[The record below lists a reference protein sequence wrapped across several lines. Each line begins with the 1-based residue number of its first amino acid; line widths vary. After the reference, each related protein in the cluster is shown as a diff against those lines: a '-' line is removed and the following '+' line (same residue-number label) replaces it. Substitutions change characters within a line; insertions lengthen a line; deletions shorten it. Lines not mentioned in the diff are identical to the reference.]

1 MSPPGSASTCRPV
14 TPIHQAYNACRM
26 FRKFRIL
33 LLLLVLA
40 TVALSA
46 WRANARLTSW
56 EHSVHIALYPVAADD
71 SPTTARYVAQL
82 GADDFAEIGEWLR
95 PTDSAAGKRHAVHA
109 PSFELGERVF
119 FTRGDVVPSGIRTPV
134 HKGVDHVVVQHRM
147 TTGLGQNLVVS
158 HHESN

>member
-1 MSPPGSASTCRPV
+1 
-14 TPIHQAYNACRM
+14 M

-109 PSFELGERVF
+109 PSFEWVSAPYGRCKAEWPPGDIVQRHRARRDDRRVGGAVGCW
-119 FTRGDVVPSGIRTPV
+119 R
-134 HKGVDHVVVQHRM
+134 
-147 TTGLGQNLVVS
+147 
-158 HHESN
+158 

>member
-1 MSPPGSASTCRPV
+1 
-14 TPIHQAYNACRM
+14 M

-56 EHSVHIALYPVAADD
+56 EHSVHIAHYPVAADD

-109 PSFELGERVF
+109 PSFTLGLLVGRYSSFRYGVWSMYQPWPAASVSRVIWAFAPVPVAWPTEEPERSAKLRVWLAA
-119 FTRGDVVPSGIRTPV
+119 VSKVPS
-134 HKGVDHVVVQHRM
+134 
-147 TTGLGQNLVVS
+147 
-158 HHESN
+158 

>member
-33 LLLLVLA
+33 LLLVLA

-56 EHSVHIALYPVAADD
+56 EHSVHIALYPVVYGYA
-71 SPTTARYVAQL
+71 SFFWYVKMYNRFL
-82 GADDFAEIGEWLR
+82 
-95 PTDSAAGKRHAVHA
+95 
-109 PSFELGERVF
+109 F
-119 FTRGDVVPSGIRTPV
+119 F
-134 HKGVDHVVVQHRM
+134 
-147 TTGLGQNLVVS
+147 
-158 HHESN
+158 

>member
-26 FRKFRIL
+26 FRKFRI

-109 PSFELGERVF
+109 PSFEWVIAYFSLAVMSFLPESARQC
-119 FTRGDVVPSGIRTPV
+119 T
-134 HKGVDHVVVQHRM
+134 K
-147 TTGLGQNLVVS
+147 VS
-158 HHESN
+158 ITWSYSTA